1 MLLLVLKPFQ
11 SLSKGKLDTQVS
23 CLFVRHAFSNAFN
36 KQWYENAV
44 CAAHT
49 LIQHDFAMLEL
60 ISIFEKCTPV

>member
-1 MLLLVLKPFQ
+1 MLLLILKPFQ
-11 SLSKGKLDTQVS
+11 SLSKGKLDTQIS
-23 CLFVRHAFSNAFN
+23 CLFAFSNAFN

-44 CAAHT
+44 CAART